1 MYISRVL
8 VAGALACALLAP
20 AAAAAQA
27 KSFTFDDYDKIVGV
41 SDAQISPDGK
51 QVVIV
56 VGHVDDKKDQ
66 VPRELVLVDTASGE
80 QRILTHD
87 RQHVADPRW
96 SPRGDELAFIDVA
109 GTGADES
116 AQVWVMPMGGGD
128 AQVVTA
134 AKNGVDAYA
143 WRPDGKAIAYVSSDT
158 PANETEIEHHDD
170 LFAVDDD
177 SFASRGAPVPEQL
190 WVQSIRGAAERLTQG
205 AASVYPDQ
213 LSWSSDG
220 KYIAFSRQP
229 FAGYDGIFHS
239 HAAIIDL
246 ATKQVTELDT
256 RWSWITAFSPRGDRI
271 AYSAS
276 RNGAPAIFND
286 LAMASVTGERV
297 KNAAPALD
305 RDVDFIAWLPGGD
318 GLLVGAD
325 DRVQHGLWRVS
336 TDGRATRVDLDD
348 LNFEGGSVANDG
360 AIAFTGSSAKRPSEL
375 YYLAPGAAPKR
386 LTSYNDD
393 IANLDLAPSRELTW
407 HNDGFEEDGVL
418 TYPIGYEAGKKYPLV
433 LVIHGG
439 PTIGASLNS
448 FSPMV
453 QILAARGF
461 FVLQPNYRAS
471 DNLGYTYADAIVGEN
486 ASFGAGSDCYA
497 AARAAIATGMIDPS
511 RVGASGW
518 SAGGWMTSWL
528 LTHYDLFKASVTGAA
543 VDDALMQATLSQL
556 NTLMPTLFGGVT
568 PWSAHGMDV
577 YRRNSPVTYAQNAS
591 GATLI
596 LSDTTDPRVPTPQA
610 YEFYAALR
618 GYGKDVKFI
627 AIPAVGHHP
636 ADPVRNKAIDRVWVD
651 WFVSH
656 LQ

>member
-8 VAGALACALLAP
+8 AAGVLMCALLAP
-20 AAAAAQA
+20 AGAQTRA
-27 KSFTFDDYDKIVGV
+27 FTFDDYDKIVSV

-56 VGHVDDKKDQ
+56 VGRVDEKKDS
-66 VPRELVLVDTASGE
+66 VLRELVLVDTSTGA

-87 RQHVADPRW
+87 RPHAGDPRW
-96 SPRGDELAFIDVA
+96 SPSGDALAFVDVA
-109 GTGADES
+109 GTGEDAN
-116 AQVWVMPMGGGD
+116 AQVWVMPMSGGD
-128 AQVVTA
+128 AQVVTT

-158 PANETEIEHHDD
+158 PTNETAVEHHDD
-170 LFAVDDD
+170 LFTVADD
-177 SFASRGAPVPEQL
+177 SFATRAAPVPEQL
-190 WVQSIRGAAERLTQG
+190 WVQMIGGAAERLTQG

-239 HAAIIDL
+239 HAAIVNVT
-246 ATKQVTELDT
+246 TKQVTELDA
-256 RWSWITAFSPRGDRI
+256 RWSWLTAFSPRGDRI

-276 RNGAPAIFND
+276 RNGAPVIFND
-286 LAMASVTGERV
+286 LAMASIGGERV

-305 RDVDFIAWLPGGD
+305 HDVDSVMWLPGGD
-318 GLLVGAD
+318 GVLVSAFD
-325 DRVQHGLWRVS
+325 HVAHGLWRVA
-336 TDGRATRVDLDD
+336 TDGRATRVDLGD
-348 LNFEGGSVANDG
+348 LNFEDGTVAGDG
-360 AIAFTGSSAKRPSEL
+360 AIAFIGSSAKRPSEL
-375 YYLAPGAAPKR
+375 YYLAPGTTPKR
-386 LTSYNDD
+386 LTSYNDG

-418 TYPIGYEAGKKYPLV
+418 TYPIGYESGKKYPLV

-439 PTIGASLNS
+439 PTMGGDILS
-448 FSPMV
+448 FSPLV
-453 QILAARGF
+453 QVLAAHGF

-471 DNLGYTYADAIVGEN
+471 DNLGYAYADAIVSEN

-543 VDDALMQATLSQL
+543 VDDMVMQATLSQL
-556 NTLMPTLFGGVT
+556 NSFMPVLLGGLT
-568 PWSAHGMDV
+568 PWSTHGMEV

-596 LSDTTDPRVPTPQA
+596 MSDTTDPRVPTPQA

-618 GYGKDVKFI
+618 GYGKDVEFI

-636 ADPVRNKAIDRVWVD
+636 SDPVRSKAIDMAWVD
-651 WFVSH
+651 WFVKH

>member
-1 MYISRVL
+1 MINLRFL
-8 VAGALACALLAP
+8 AAGALACALLAP
-20 AAAAAQA
+20 VAAQA
-27 KSFTFDDYDKIVGV
+27 RAFTFDDYDKIVGV

-51 QVVIV
+51 HVVIV
-56 VGHVDDKKDQ
+56 VGHEDEKKDQ
-66 VPRELVLVDTASGE
+66 VPRELVLVDTATGE

-87 RQHVADPRW
+87 RPHVGDPRW
-96 SPRGDELAFIDVA
+96 SPRGDQLAFIDVA
-109 GTGADES
+109 GTGEDAS

-128 AQVVTA
+128 AQAVTT
-134 AKNGVDAYA
+134 AKNGVDTYA

-158 PANETEIEHHDD
+158 PANETDIEHHDD
-170 LFAVDDD
+170 LFTVDDD

-190 WVQSIRGAAERLTQG
+190 WVQTIGSAAERLTQG
-205 AASVYPDQ
+205 STSVYPDQ

-239 HAAIIDL
+239 HAAIIDV

-286 LAMASVTGERV
+286 LAMASVGGERV
-297 KNAAPALD
+297 KNAAPSLD

-325 DRVQHGLWRVS
+325 DRVMHGLWRVS
-336 TDGRATRVDLDD
+336 TDGRATRVDLGD
-348 LNFEGGSVANDG
+348 LNFEGGTVANDG

-386 LTSYNDD
+386 LTNYNDD

-407 HNDGFEEDGVL
+407 NNDGFEEDGVL
-418 TYPIGYEAGKKYPLV
+418 TYPLGYEAGKKYPLV

-453 QILAARGF
+453 QILASRGF

-471 DNLGYTYADAIVGEN
+471 DNLGYAYANAIVGEN

-497 AARAAIATGMIDPS
+497 GAKAAIATGMIDPS

-577 YRRNSPVTYAQNAS
+577 YRRNSPVTYAQNAN

-636 ADPVRNKAIDRVWVD
+636 SDPVRNKAIDRVWVD